1 MRTLTLIALGLLAAG
16 CANTGSSGDK
26 EDGGCVGKC
35 DSADL
40 DEGHYEF
47 VVVGAGAGG
56 GPLAA
61 NLARAGH
68 RVLLLEAGEFV
79 GPNLTYQ
86 VPALHTQAS
95 EDPSLSWSYFV
106 SHYDD
111 PTLAARDTK
120 FDARAGADGTRGI
133 LYPRG
138 SVVGGSTA
146 VNAMI
151 IIYPHENDW
160 HGIADLT
167 GDESWRP
174 AEMRK
179 YFERM
184 EDNQY
189 LGLLDA
195 RAGHGFDGWLP
206 TSQPDTLLALSDGKI
221 RTIVK
226 SAAFANGSGLF
237 DDLGQLLSL
246 LDSNVNV
253 PGPARDQ
260 LEGVFT
266 IPTATRDGRRSGA
279 NEFILSTVEEGYPL
293 TIRTR
298 ALVTNVV
305 FAEEPGPDG
314 RPRAVGVDY
323 LQGSNLYR
331 ADVQSD
337 SAVVEEERRVTVS
350 REVILAAGAFNTPQL
365 LMLSGVGP
373 RAELERHGID
383 VRVDLPGVGTN
394 LQDRYEV
401 GVISEASSDF
411 ELIEDCA
418 FNTLAD
424 DPCLD
429 DWERGSG
436 PYTSNGGTVALV
448 RRSSTAG
455 ADPDLIIFGLPGFFQ
470 GYYQGYSA
478 DVAAQRNM
486 FTWAILKG
494 HTRNQA
500 GTVRLRSSDPRD
512 TPLIDFAYFAE
523 GGDEDLEAMIDGV
536 EFVRDILAETE
547 DRNLLWSAD
556 EIWPGPS
563 VSTRDQ
569 IGQWVRD
576 EAWGH
581 HASCTT
587 PIGADD
593 VPMAV
598 LDSRFRVRGVDALRV
613 VDASVFPEIPG
624 FFIVTPVFMISEKAA
639 DVILE
644 DAGRPQ
650 TYVYSSDEV
659 RAIPDDDAEGVAT
672 IIDIPR
678 DSRVLRAPTV
688 TVHIEH
694 PWRGDLVVTVERDGE
709 AAVELQR
716 RQGGGRSDLH
726 ANFEVPQWDGA
737 PAGGAYR
744 LRVADEA
751 ARDEGR
757 IVGWSISFGD

>member
-1 MRTLTLIALGLLAAG
+1 VGVVALSSLSCVAAV
-16 CANTGSSGDK
+16 DK
-26 EDGGCVGKC
+26 DDGGCIGKC

-40 DEGHYEF
+40 DQGHFEY

-68 RVLLLEAGEFV
+68 SVLLLEAGDYV

-86 VPALHTQAS
+86 VPAFHTQAS

-111 PTLAARDTK
+111 PALAARDTK
-120 FDARAGADGTRGI
+120 FDEYNATDDTRGI

-138 SVVGGSTA
+138 STVGGSTA

-167 GDESWRP
+167 GDDSWRP
-174 AEMRK
+174 DEMRK

-189 LGLLDA
+189 LGRFDDHT
-195 RAGHGFDGWLP
+195 GHGFEGWLP
-206 TSQPDTLLALSDGKI
+206 TSQPDTLLALGDGKI

-226 SAAFANGSGLF
+226 SAAYANGSGLF
-237 DDLGQLLSL
+237 GNLGQLVSL
-246 LDSNVNV
+246 LGSNVNV
-253 PGPARDQ
+253 PGPERDQ
-260 LEGVFT
+260 LEGIFT
-266 IPTATRDGRRSGA
+266 IPTATREGRRSGA
-279 NEFILSTVEEGYPL
+279 NEYILGTVDAGYPL

-305 FAEEPGPDG
+305 FADEPGPDG
-314 RPRAVGVDY
+314 QPRAIGVDY

-331 ADVQSD
+331 ADVQSNA
-337 SAVVEEERRVTVS
+337 AVVEEERRVTVAN
-350 REVILAAGAFNTPQL
+350 EVIISAGAFNTPQL
-365 LMLSGVGP
+365 LMLSGIGP

-411 ELIEDCA
+411 GLIEDCT
-418 FNTLAD
+418 FNTMGD

-429 DWERGSG
+429 DWEDGDG

-448 RRSSTAG
+448 HRSSTAG
-455 ADPDLIIFGLPGFFQ
+455 ADPDLIIFGLPGFFK

-478 DVAAQRNM
+478 DVTAQKNM

-494 HTRNQA
+494 HTRNTA
-500 GTVRLRSSDPRD
+500 GTVRLRSTDPRD

-536 EFVRDILAETE
+536 EFVRSILAETE
-547 DRNLLWSAD
+547 DQNIFWSAE

-563 VSTRDQ
+563 ISTREQ
-569 IGQWVRD
+569 VGQWVRD

-581 HASCTT
+581 HASCTA
-587 PIGADD
+587 PIGSDSD
-593 VPMAV
+593 PMAV
-598 LDSRFRVRGVDALRV
+598 LDSRFRVRGVQGLRV

-624 FFIVTPVFMISEKAA
+624 FFIVTPTFMISEKATA
-639 DVILE
+639 DARVRE
-644 DAGRPQ
+644 RRGPPHPGQRQDRRRHRHRHPRRRRHTAFADGDGRHRARVARRPHRRRGARWDAASRADSARRRRPYGP
-650 TYVYSSDEV
+650 TREL
-659 RAIPDDDAEGVAT
+659 RGA
-672 IIDIPR
+672 
-678 DSRVLRAPTV
+678 RVGGPAR
-688 TVHIEH
+688 
-694 PWRGDLVVTVERDGE
+694 WRHL
-709 AAVELQR
+709 
-716 RQGGGRSDLH
+716 
-726 ANFEVPQWDGA
+726 P
-737 PAGGAYR
+737 PAR
-744 LRVADEA
+744 LR
-751 ARDEGR
+751 RSR
-757 IVGWSISFGD
+757 P